1 MAWILA
7 HAHNAQQDLNLT
19 LHVNMLI
26 HLRVVQLLDVVVR
39 LQSHIGTMTISRVL
53 FHALR
58 VHTITQLQMSAKNV
72 LLQRHIGMLLV
83 MFVWL
88 HVRQEQH

>member
-1 MAWILA
+1 MVWILA
-7 HAHNAQQDLNLT
+7 HARNAQQDLNLI
-19 LHVNMLI
+19 LLAFMPI
-26 HLRVVQLLDVVVR
+26 HLRVAQLLDVVVR
-39 LQSHIGTMTISRVL
+39 LQSHIGTMTIIRVL

-72 LLQRHIGMLLV
+72 LPRRHIGMLLV
-83 MFVWL
+83 MFAWL